1 MKNKSEFT
9 STIIACI
16 AMILCV
22 AIAGITFA
30 QSVGKISESNQS
42 AQKLFEEKNS
52 ESVSADSDAFYT
64 DDSFTQ
70 QDTSSPE
77 ADADSNTPSENSGEG
92 TSADTPD
99 KPSDNAAVNSTAPD
113 SVDEIVAFFNQ
124 SINKVKPTATKVV
137 KNYEKRHF
145 HEDKTEIPE
154 ALESVAGSMISS
166 MMGDDTEPIVYGTKE
181 EIKANFIVPEQDYS
195 SKLRSE
201 WVKEAS
207 CKDNGKE
214 YVINIKLKDQ
224 KNPTA
229 GNGVGAVCDVIET
242 HEVAN
247 KVTFVEDFSTTYYD
261 CEITATVNKATGNV
275 THIRYSTPL
284 LLNMTV
290 NLFGT
295 HTGVIAFTFEKDYTI
310 TY

>member
-9 STIIACI
+9 STIIACV

-22 AIAGITFA
+22 AVAGVTFA
-30 QSVGKISESNQS
+30 QSVGKIEESNLS
-42 AQKLFEEKNS
+42 AQKLFEEAKG
-52 ESVSADSDAFYT
+52 ESAATDTDTFYT
-64 DDSFTQ
+64 DDGFTQ
-70 QDTSSPE
+70 PNTDLPQADTES
-77 ADADSNTPSENSGEG
+77 TVPSENE
-92 TSADTPD
+92 SADTSTDTPEKPAD
-99 KPSDNAAVNSTAPD
+99 KTEADSGEMT
-113 SVDEIVAFFNQ
+113 SVDEIVTFFNQ
-124 SINKVKPTATKVV
+124 SINNVKPTATKVV
-137 KNYEKRHF
+137 KNYEKRKF

-154 ALESVAGSMISS
+154 AIESVAASMMSS
-166 MMGDDTEPIVYGTKE
+166 MMGDDTEPIVYATKE
-181 EIKANFIVPEQDYS
+181 EIRANFIVPEQDYS
-195 SKLRSE
+195 SKLKSD

-207 CKDNGKE
+207 CKDNGNE
-214 YVINIKLKDQ
+214 YVIYIKLKDH

-247 KVTFVEDFSTTYYD
+247 KVSFVEEFSTMYYN
-261 CEITATVNKATGNV
+261 CEITATINKATGNV